1 MKKNYSMTT
10 LLLALL
16 GCALLLAAVF
26 SFYHSNEQ
34 EESKSNSDSAID
46 SAHQKIDVLSN
57 EIQKTKEQLE
67 TVHPNESSQLSDSI
81 KTLSS
86 ENIPIVEI
94 KNTDLGEEM
103 ETEESP
109 KKGQRMIYNH
119 QIKFTLMNIG
129 NYSLKE
135 VIFSIKDIYNEAKDK
150 KNKKE
155 AHHYNYMG
163 RTFENTDLGA
173 YNTIE
178 VNTLNLKTKK
188 TIYVCNLPK
197 SFGVGDYYF
206 DIIVEWKN
214 GFYQMHVDLE
224 EINGK
229 IKYRYQFYDIDGQ
242 PINLKK

>member
-1 MKKNYSMTT
+1 MTT

-26 SFYHSNEQ
+26 SFYHTHEQ
-34 EESKSNSDSAID
+34 EESKSNTDTAID
-46 SAHQKIDVLSN
+46 TVHHKIEVLAN

-67 TVHPNESSQLSDSI
+67 SVDTNENSTQTDSI

-94 KNTDLGEEM
+94 KNTDLGEESEIE
-103 ETEESP
+103 ETH
-109 KKGQRMIYNH
+109 KKGQRMVYNH
-119 QIKFTLMNIG
+119 QIKFTLMNTG
-129 NYSLKE
+129 NHSLKE

-150 KNKKE
+150 KDKKE
-155 AHHYNYMG
+155 AHHYHYMG
-163 RTFENTDLGA
+163 RTFEKTDLGA
-173 YNTIE
+173 YHTIE

-188 TIYVCNLPK
+188 TVYVSNLPK

-224 EINGK
+224 ELNGK
-229 IKYRYQFYDIDGQ
+229 IKYRYYFYDIDGH
-242 PINLKK
+242 PIHLKK